1 MSKAKKARRKAAAEE
16 RNLSTPAGSV
26 LLKDAL
32 SLSGWVG
39 GATASGASVTPDRAL
54 RVAAVYACVTLIAD
68 SISMLPTTLYR
79 RQPKGS
85 REPAVDVPLYHTLR
99 RRPNPWQTTA
109 EWLQM
114 MAGHLLLRGAAYSR
128 IVSQVRSVDALVPLH
143 PDRVTP
149 FWAPDGSIAY
159 RYQPEAGPAEVLL
172 QSEVHVWRGF
182 SGDPTK
188 PLSPIRLHAEAI
200 GLALATEEHGARLFG
215 QGTQVAGVL
224 KAPGAISDAAFEHLR
239 QSWAERYQG
248 VGNAHKP
255 VILEEGLEWQ
265 KIGLTADESQ
275 FLETRRYQ
283 RGEIASIYRVPP
295 HMIGDMEKTSAWGTG
310 VEQLSI
316 GYVTYTLQPHI
327 TRIEQAMERDLLT
340 EREQRDLF
348 VKLEVAALLRGDMK
362 AQADYY
368 ARALGGPNNPAWM
381 TVAEVRALQDLN
393 WLGDATEQLYQPA
406 SAAAGPSNPAP
417 EPAP

>member
-1 MSKAKKARRKAAAEE
+1 MSKAKKARRKAEA
-16 RNLSTPAGSV
+16 RSLSTPAGSV

-32 SLSGWVG
+32 GLSGWVG
-39 GATASGASVTPDRAL
+39 AATLSGAAVTPDLAL
-54 RVAAVYACVTLIAD
+54 RVAAVYSCVTLIAD
-68 SISMLPTTLYR
+68 SISMLPATLYR
-79 RQPKGS
+79 RLPNNS
-85 REPAVDVPLYHTLR
+85 RAPAVDVALYHLLR

-114 MAGHLLLRGAAYSR
+114 MTGHLLMRGAAYSR
-128 IVSQVRSVDALVPLH
+128 IVSQTRSVDALVPLH

-149 FWAPDGSIAY
+149 FWAPDGSIGY
-159 RYQPEAGPAEVLL
+159 RYQPETGPAEILL
-172 QSEVHVWRGF
+172 QNEVHVWRGF
-182 SGDPTK
+182 SGDPVK
-188 PLSPIRLHAEAI
+188 PLSPLRLHAESI

-295 HMIGDMEKTSAWGTG
+295 HMIGDMDKTSAWGTG